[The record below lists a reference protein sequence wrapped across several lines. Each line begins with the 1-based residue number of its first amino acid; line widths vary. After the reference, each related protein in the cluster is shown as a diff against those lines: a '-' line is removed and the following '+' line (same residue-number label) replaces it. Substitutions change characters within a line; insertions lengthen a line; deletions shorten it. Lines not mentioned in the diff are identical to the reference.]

1 MGYYLTSLYS
11 IAPDD
16 KHSYFVFYVGN
27 RFDDT
32 VSQWM
37 DRNFAKIAKGLG
49 PNAVIARGLSEE
61 FDKQV
66 IEAYQ
71 SEIKT
76 IAIKRGWDKEDN
88 FGRSVDR
95 LLTNYQ
101 RAYPMSNLFPLLFVT
116 DRNPSVVTSEDDKK
130 VFYLIPLGK
139 IESENEI
146 REIIETIVAGIQSE
160 SFDALEKLLARKFG
174 KSPLN
179 LLNAINQSLEL
190 KPNLAGLGINLN
202 AVIDWIVKG
211 TK

>member
-1 MGYYLTSLYS
+1 MHYR
-11 IAPDD
+11 
-16 KHSYFVFYVGN
+16 FVQ
-27 RFDDT
+27 
-32 VSQWM
+32 SP
-37 DRNFAKIAKGLG
+37 K
-49 PNAVIARGLSEE
+49 E

-76 IAIKRGWDKEDN
+76 IVIKQGWDKEDN

-101 RAYPMSNLFPLLFVT
+101 RAYPLSWANLFPLLFVT

-139 IESENEI
+139 IESENEM
-146 REIIETIVAGIQSE
+146 REILETIVVGIQSKN
-160 SFDALEKLLARKFG
+160 FDALEKLLARKFG

-179 LLNAINQSLEL
+179 LLDAINQSLEL
-190 KPNLAGLGINLN
+190 KPNVAGVGINLN
-202 AVIDWIVKG
+202 AVIDWIVRGPK
-211 TK
+211 